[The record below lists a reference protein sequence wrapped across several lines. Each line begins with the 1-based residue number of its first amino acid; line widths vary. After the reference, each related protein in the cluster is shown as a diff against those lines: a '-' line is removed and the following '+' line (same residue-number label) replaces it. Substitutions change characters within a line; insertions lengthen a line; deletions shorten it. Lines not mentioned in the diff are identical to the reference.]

1 MSDQKS
7 QEGAVKPVS
16 KEAARAQALRDFL
29 APLRRLFSG
38 EEVPPEEAKAGAE
51 EANKA
56 LPEAVSARKAIEED
70 RRRKAL
76 IDRQLA
82 DDPSVYRRQPGSKD

>member
-7 QEGAVKPVS
+7 QEGVVKPVS

-29 APLRRLFSG
+29 APLKRLFSG

-51 EANKA
+51 EVNKA
-56 LPEAVSARKAIEED
+56 LPEALSGRSAIEKDRERKKRLLED
-70 RRRKAL
+70 
-76 IDRQLA
+76 QL
-82 DDPSVYRRQPGSKD
+82 KE